1 MITDDCDDNG
11 ANNVED
17 YDLFY
22 DTTLIMMI
30 HLATMFHDIINKKVH
45 NRQVQIR
52 GEKIKNNKIDK
63 SLHFH
68 YFLFIIREHPYIE
81 S

>member
-1 MITDDCDDNG
+1 MAIMMDIFMSLFFGDDNG
-11 ANNVED
+11 ANNVKD

-22 DTTLIMMI
+22 DMALIMMI

-52 GEKIKNNKIDK
+52 G
-63 SLHFH
+63 
-68 YFLFIIREHPYIE
+68 
-81 S
+81 